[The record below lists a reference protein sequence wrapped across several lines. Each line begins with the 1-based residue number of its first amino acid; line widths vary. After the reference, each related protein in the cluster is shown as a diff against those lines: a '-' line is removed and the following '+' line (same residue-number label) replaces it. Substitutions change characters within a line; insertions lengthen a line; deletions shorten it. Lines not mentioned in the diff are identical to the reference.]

1 MSENGETS
9 RLGKTILS
17 LMDLDFDVCYRA
29 IATRDGRFD
38 GRFFTGV
45 RTTGVYCRPICPAP
59 TPRRENVSF
68 YPSAAAAQAAGF
80 RPCLRCRPE
89 TSPARGAWHGTSNTV
104 SRALMLIE
112 GGALDE
118 GAVDTLAAR
127 LGLGERQLR
136 RLFQQHL
143 GASPLAVAQTRR
155 VLLARQLIDETDLAM
170 TEVALAAGFGSLRRF
185 NDTFHRLY
193 GRPPS
198 ALRRRRGTAA
208 IAAPGSAL
216 TLDLPYRPPYDWA
229 AMLGFLAPRAIPG
242 IERIADDCYTRTI
255 ELDGA
260 FGTISVAPSRR
271 GTSLVV
277 TVHFPRLT
285 ALPEILA
292 RIRRIFDLAAD
303 PLAIAAQL
311 AEDPLM
317 APLMAA
323 RPGLRVPGA
332 WDGFELAVRAMLGQQ
347 IAVAA
352 ATRLAGKL
360 VAAYGTP
367 LGPELASPDLS
378 HAFPRPE
385 RLARADLA
393 TLGMPAARAR
403 ALSAMA
409 AASAADPRLFTTGES
424 LQASIKGLTALP
436 GIGEWTACYI
446 AMRALREPDAFPAAD
461 IGLARALADGS
472 GTRLNAA
479 ELAARAEAWRP
490 WRAYAAMYLWTAD
503 RQAPAASA
511 PHMEIRDESC
521 DRPTEHTDRHA
532 PPRL

>member
-1 MSENGETS
+1 MA
-9 RLGKTILS
+9 
-17 LMDLDFDVCYRA
+17 LDFDACYRA
-29 IATRDGRFD
+29 IATRDARFD
-38 GRFFTGV
+38 GHFFTGV
-45 RTTGVYCRPICPAP
+45 RTTGIYCRPICPAR

-68 YPSAAAAQAAGF
+68 YPTAAAAQAAGF

-104 SRALMLIE
+104 SRALMLID

-118 GAVDTLAAR
+118 APVATLAGR

-136 RLFQQHL
+136 RLFQRHL

-155 VLLARQLIDETDLAM
+155 VLLARQLINETHLAM

-198 ALRRRRGTAA
+198 ALRQRGGTAA

-216 TLDLPYRPPYDWA
+216 TPELPYRPPYNWA

-242 IERIADDCYTRTI
+242 VEFVADDCYTRTI
-255 ELDGA
+255 ELNGS
-260 FGTISVAPSRR
+260 FGTIAVAPSRR
-271 GTSLVV
+271 GTSLVA
-277 TVHFPRLT
+277 TVRFPQVT

-292 RIRRIFDLAAD
+292 RLRRIFDLAAD

-311 AEDPLM
+311 AEDPVM
-317 APLMAA
+317 APLVAA

-332 WDGFELAVRAMLGQQ
+332 WDGFELAVRAILGQQ
-347 IAVAA
+347 ITVTA

-360 VAAYGTP
+360 VATYGTP
-367 LGPELASPDLS
+367 LTPELVSAGLS

-409 AASAADPRLFTTGES
+409 EAFVADPRLFTTGES
-424 LQASIKGLTALP
+424 LDAGIKRLVALP
-436 GIGEWTACYI
+436 GIGAWTACYI

-461 IGLARALADGS
+461 IGLMRALANVT
-472 GTRLNAA
+472 GTRPNAA

-490 WRAYAAMYLWTAD
+490 WRAYAALHLWMAE
-503 RQAPAASA
+503 RRALPAPG
-511 PHMEIRDESC
+511 PDMEIRDASHN
-521 DRPTEHTDRHA
+521 RPSEQPDRHA
-532 PPRL
+532 PARF